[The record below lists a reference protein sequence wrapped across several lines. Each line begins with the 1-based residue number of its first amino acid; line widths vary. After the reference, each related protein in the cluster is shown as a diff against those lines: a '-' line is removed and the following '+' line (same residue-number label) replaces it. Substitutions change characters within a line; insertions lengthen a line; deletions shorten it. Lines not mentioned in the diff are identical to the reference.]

1 MKKNRFY
8 FWASDLRENSGEGIL
23 ANKFL
28 ADIKKYN
35 KNYILININKNRDN
49 YDTFFNKYI
58 LNFFGAIK
66 LWKYYFKG
74 YKIIYINYL
83 PIWNFIIFLI
93 LPPKTIF
100 GPITGTLLYNKE
112 SLFDYICR
120 GVLLTTFINIG
131 LFIIFLRKKKI
142 LFSTELLKH
151 NIKKNKYTKCYFN
164 YVLQIFTGFWNGKNK
179 RKIDFLIYNRNHKN
193 KSNTLVENFIKS
205 SDIKY
210 KFVVIGDPINLKN
223 VINKGYISRDKLKL
237 LLKNTKYTFGSGEN
251 LYTLFL
257 LDSISNGVFIFYD
270 KKLKIYNSQIRY
282 NKMLPIDYNNILN
295 SIKYIVRKINSKKIF
310 LKNKNYFEKKNYE
323 EYFKNNL

>member
-35 KNYILININKNRDN
+35 KKCILININKKRDN
-49 YDTFFNKYI
+49 YNTFFNKYI

-74 YKIIYINYL
+74 NKIIYINYL

-120 GVLLTTFINIG
+120 RFLLTAFINIS
-131 LFIIFLRKKKI
+131 LFIIFLRRKKI

-164 YVLQIFTGFWNGKNK
+164 YALQIFTGFWSGKNK
-179 RKIDFLIYNRNHKN
+179 RKIDFLIYNRKHKN
-193 KSNTLVENFIKS
+193 KNNTFVENFIKNA
-205 SDIKY
+205 DRKY
-210 KFVVIGDPINLKN
+210 KIVVVGDQINLKN
-223 VINKGYISRDKLKL
+223 VSNIGHISRHKLKSL
-237 LLKNTKYTFGSGEN
+237 LQNTKYTFGSSEN
-251 LYTLFL
+251 LYTLFV
-257 LDSISNGVFIFYD
+257 LDAISKGVFIFYD
-270 KKLKIYNSQIRY
+270 KRLKIFNSQI
-282 NKMLPIDYNNILN
+282 KYNNMMAIN
-295 SIKYIVRKINSKKIF
+295 YNDIASSFKYIVREINSKKI
-310 LKNKNYFEKKNYE
+310 LANSNYFKKKNYGK
-323 EYFKNNL
+323 YFKNHF

>member
-35 KNYILININKNRDN
+35 KKYILININKNRDN
-49 YDTFFNKYI
+49 YNTFFYKYI

-74 YKIIYINYL
+74 NKIIYINYL

-100 GPITGTLLYNKE
+100 GPITGTPLYNKE

-120 GVLLTTFINIG
+120 GVLLTAFINIS
-131 LFIIFLRKKKI
+131 LFIIFLRRKKI

-179 RKIDFLIYNRNHKN
+179 RKIDFLIYNRKHKN
-193 KSNTLVENFIKS
+193 KNNTFAENFIKNA
-205 SDIKY
+205 DRKY
-210 KFVVIGDPINLKN
+210 KIVVVGDQINLKN
-223 VINKGYISRDKLKL
+223 VSNIGHISRHKLKSL
-237 LLKNTKYTFGSGEN
+237 LQNTKYTFGSSEN
-251 LYTLFL
+251 LYTLFV
-257 LDSISNGVFIFYD
+257 LDAISKGVFIFYD
-270 KKLKIYNSQIRY
+270 KRLKIFNSQI
-282 NKMLPIDYNNILN
+282 KYNNMMAIN
-295 SIKYIVRKINSKKIF
+295 YNDIASSFKYIVRKINSKKI
-310 LKNKNYFEKKNYE
+310 LAKRNYFKKKNYE
-323 EYFKNNL
+323 KYFENYF